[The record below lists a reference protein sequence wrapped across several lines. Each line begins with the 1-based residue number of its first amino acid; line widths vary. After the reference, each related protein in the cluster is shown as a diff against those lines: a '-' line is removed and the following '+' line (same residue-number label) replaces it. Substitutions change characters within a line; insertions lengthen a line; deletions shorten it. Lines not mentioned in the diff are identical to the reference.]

1 MVGRGTDAEAAVF
14 QSRLWGPSPV
24 HWEALLNDT
33 RRMAFGPHLGRA
45 SHDRYCFDG
54 GSKSS
59 LPISPIGAGESA
71 VPNPLLIVTLSVAQS
86 ERPTD
91 WCLFP
96 CPVLA
101 E

>member
-45 SHDRYCFDG
+45 SHPYHDRFASMVD
-54 GSKSS
+54 
-59 LPISPIGAGESA
+59 
-71 VPNPLLIVTLSVAQS
+71 PNPHFLSPRS
-86 ERPTD
+86 ELVDPPFPIYYLPS
-91 WCLFP
+91 LFP
-96 CPVLA
+96 WLNLKD
-101 E
+101 